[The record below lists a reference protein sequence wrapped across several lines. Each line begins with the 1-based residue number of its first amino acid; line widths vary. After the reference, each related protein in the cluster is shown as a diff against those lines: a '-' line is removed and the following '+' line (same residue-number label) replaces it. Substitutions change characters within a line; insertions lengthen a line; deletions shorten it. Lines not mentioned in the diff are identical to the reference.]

1 MPPQLPSSRA
11 TTGFLALCT
20 TYTLFLLYLAWA
32 LTPQQYLTG
41 LVGWLP
47 DQAWATV
54 VPSWLM
60 LLVLFT
66 YGSYLALMA
75 YSTPSLDSLSLLVG
89 MPFLPLK

>member
-47 DQAWATV
+47 DQ
-54 VPSWLM
+54 
-60 LLVLFT
+60 
-66 YGSYLALMA
+66 
-75 YSTPSLDSLSLLVG
+75 
-89 MPFLPLK
+89 